1 MKRYHII
8 YVGQVQGVGFRYTL
22 SILAKRYNLT
32 GYVKNLDNG
41 NVEVEIQGEDVDYFL
56 KESLDNTGF
65 IRVDDYSYK
74 NINIINNEKGFQI
87 RY

>member
-74 NINIINNEKGFQI
+74 YINIINNEKGFQI